1 MRRTPRARAS
11 GRFLLR
17 IAPGLHEALR
27 AAARASE
34 TSLNDYCTR
43 KLAAPVGGWIALRDA
58 AAVVERAA
66 AVCGEKMIGVVV
78 YGSWARSEM
87 TDGSDVDVLVVMEPG
102 TSPSRALYRAWDDER
117 MVAWE
122 GRPVEPHFVR
132 LPDATDPIS
141 GLWAE
146 VAIDGIVLFERE
158 LSISRHLARVRS
170 EVAAGRLVRRFAHG
184 QPYWAEVA

>member
-1 MRRTPRARAS
+1 MRRAPRPGAS

-17 IAPGLHEALR
+17 IGPGLHEALR
-27 AAARASE
+27 AAARASGM
-34 TSLNDYCTR
+34 SLNDYCTR
-43 KLAAPVGGWIALRDA
+43 KLAAPVGGRIALRDG

-66 AVCGEKMIGVVV
+66 TVCGEKLIGVVV
-78 YGSWARSEM
+78 YDSWARGEM
-87 TDGSDVDVLVVMEPG
+87 RDGSDVDVLAVMEPG
-102 TSPSRALYRAWDDER
+102 TSPSRALYRAWDDEGL
-117 MVAWE
+117 AWE
-122 GRPVEPHFVR
+122 GHPVEPHFVR
-132 LPDATDPIS
+132 LPEATDPIS

-158 LSISRHLARVRS
+158 LSISRHLARVRG